1 MQNKKL
7 AERLRARNRIKEELE
22 ARLEKLEHSHDCQI
36 KFMVGLKH
44 HVTVLKDHLLAML
57 APLGAES
64 VMESLTEE
72 MLDGLSQGAE
82 GASHTLEKVFESVY
96 SAIQRAGKQLWM

>member
-22 ARLEKLEHSHDCQI
+22 ARLEKLEHSHDFQI
-36 KFMVGLKH
+36 KFMVALKH

-57 APLGAES
+57 APLGAEG
-64 VMESLTEE
+64 VIETLTEE
-72 MLDGLSQGAE
+72 TLDGLSQGAE
-82 GASHTLEKVFESVY
+82 GASHTLEKVFECVY
-96 SAIQRAGKQLWM
+96 TAVQRAGKQM

>member
-22 ARLEKLEHSHDCQI
+22 ARLEKLEHSNDFQI
-36 KFMVGLKH
+36 KFMVALKH

-57 APLGAES
+57 TPLGGED
-64 VMESLTEE
+64 VIENLTEE
-72 MLDGLSQGAE
+72 TLDGLSQGAE
-82 GASHTLEKVFESVY
+82 GASQTLEKVFECVY
-96 SAIQRAGKQLWM
+96 TAVQRAGKQL